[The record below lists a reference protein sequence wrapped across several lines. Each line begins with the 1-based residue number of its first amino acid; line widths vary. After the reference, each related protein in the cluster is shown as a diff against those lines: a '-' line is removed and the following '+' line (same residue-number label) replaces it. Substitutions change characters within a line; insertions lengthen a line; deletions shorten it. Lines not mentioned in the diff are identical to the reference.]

1 MEFDVR
7 FATRDVHRSVIVSLM
22 GTTLVWYDF
31 FLYVNASVLVF
42 KHQFFP
48 YLSPFAA
55 TLTGIGLNGAA
66 LVARPAGGALF
77 GHLGDRH
84 GRRPALVGALLL
96 TGASTGLIGLLPGYG
111 QIGFASPLLLVT
123 LRLLQGL
130 GLGGAWGAATVVA
143 HECAEP
149 GRRGLVSSWAQ
160 IGAPAGNL
168 LAFGA
173 MTAVAGAL
181 TPAQFMTWGW
191 RLPFLLSAVLV
202 VVGLWARARIEE
214 TPVFRS
220 LALTDAR
227 SRRPVV
233 ELVTRH
239 RGRLLTATALTAGAD
254 VVLFGFSFGYVLT
267 LLRVAGLPLDALIAL
282 SLLAPLVLI
291 VLIPFFG
298 ALSDRYGRRRVCL
311 AGTIAMAV
319 WAAAFVPLF
328 RFGSPAVLVLAYLL
342 SLVGFA
348 AMYAPQAAL
357 VSELFPSRVRLSG
370 TGIGYQLGGLLG
382 GTLATY
388 LTAEAAGWFK
398 SPAVTPLYVLAVL
411 SISGAAL
418 LTLARHSE
426 DGGSPAAVEPP
437 PSGSGLPTPLSRPT
451 APATGLPG

>member
-1 MEFDVR
+1 MR
-7 FATRDVHRSVIVSLM
+7 FATRDVRRSVIVSLM

-55 TLTGIGLNGAA
+55 TLTGIGLYGVA
-66 LVARPAGGALF
+66 LVARPVGGALF

-84 GRRPALVGALLL
+84 GRRPVLVATLLL
-96 TGASTGLIGLLPGYG
+96 TGASTGLVGLLPGYG
-111 QIGFASPLLLVT
+111 QIGIAAPLLLVT

-130 GLGGAWGAATVVA
+130 GLGGAWGAATVVS

-149 GRRGLVSSWAQ
+149 GRRGLVASWAQ

-202 VVGLWARARIEE
+202 VVGLWAQARIEE
-214 TPVFRS
+214 TPVFTA
-220 LALTDAR
+220 LAATGDR
-227 SRRPVV
+227 SRRPVL
-233 ELVTRH
+233 ELLTRH
-239 RGRLLTATALTAGAD
+239 GGRLLTAVAVTAGAD

-267 LLRVAGLPLDALIAL
+267 LLRVAGLALNSLIAL
-282 SLLAPLVLI
+282 SLLAPLALI
-291 VLIPFFG
+291 ALIPLFG

-311 AGTIAMAV
+311 AGTVTTAT

-328 RFGSPAVLVLAYLL
+328 RFGSPPILVLAYLL

-357 VSELFPSRVRLSG
+357 VAELFPNRVRLSG
-370 TGIGYQLGGLLG
+370 TAVGYQLGGLLG
-382 GTLATY
+382 GTLATF
-388 LTAEAAGWFK
+388 LTARAAEWFK
-398 SPAVTPLYVLAVL
+398 SPAVTPLYILAVLAV
-411 SISGAAL
+411 SGAAL
-418 LTLARHSE
+418 LTLTRHDDHS
-426 DGGSPAAVEPP
+426 GLPSAAEPS
-437 PSGSGLPTPLSRPT
+437 PSGSGLPAPSSRPT
-451 APATGLPG
+451 APAPGLPG

>member
-1 MEFDVR
+1 MR
-7 FATRDVHRSVIVSLM
+7 FATRDVRRSVIVSLM

-55 TLTGIGLNGAA
+55 TLTGIGLYGAA
-66 LVARPAGGALF
+66 LVARPVGGALF

-96 TGASTGLIGLLPGYG
+96 TGASTGLVGLLPGYG

-173 MTAVAGAL
+173 MTAVSGAL

-214 TPVFRS
+214 TPAFRT
-220 LALTDAR
+220 LALTGAR

-233 ELVTRH
+233 ELIARH
-239 RGRLLTATALTAGAD
+239 RRQLLVTTAITAGAD
-254 VVLFGFSFGYVLT
+254 VVLFGFSFNYVLT
-267 LLRVAGLPLDALIAL
+267 LLRVAGLSLNALIAL
-282 SLLAPLVLI
+282 SLLAPLALI
-291 VLIPFFG
+291 ALIPFFG

-311 AGTIAMAV
+311 AGTITMAL
-319 WAAAFVPLF
+319 WAAAFAPLL
-328 RFGSPAVLVLAYLL
+328 RFGSPPVLVLAYLL

-370 TGIGYQLGGLLG
+370 AAVGYQLGGLLG

-388 LTAEAAGWFK
+388 LTAEAADWFK

-411 SISGAAL
+411 VVSGTAL
-418 LTLARHSE
+418 LTLARHGE
-426 DGGSPAAVEPP
+426 DDGSPAAAG
-437 PSGSGLPTPLSRPT
+437 PSGSGLPTPSSRPP
-451 APATGLPG
+451 APAPGLPG